1 MNEPIL
7 KKFPYSK
14 DEFED
19 FCITIDLLILNV
31 CKNASKRYS
40 SQQVIKI
47 QKGYLT
53 LKYPLVFIWEHYG
66 FGVPEERLVNQLS
79 LIYYEAFKTDVV
91 NMTQELLLGIKNE
104 NPFNYYGEIAN
115 SNLIVEKLCVVYEHL
130 LNNFKLQNI
139 C

>member
-1 MNEPIL
+1 M
-7 KKFPYSK
+7 
-14 DEFED
+14 
-19 FCITIDLLILNV
+19 ILNV